1 MRAPVSLV
9 RGILHNIV
17 SAIGS
22 LQRPVEFT
30 CGDCERWERC
40 GMPSSDDCIFRA
52 EQIARGD
59 LEIKRL
65 AKALSLAMGWPRPL
79 QRPKTTSIEEFDFW

>member
-65 AKALSLAMGWPRPL
+65 AKALRLAMGWATPL
-79 QRPKTTSIEEFDFW
+79 HQPKTRPVMDPEIW